1 MVKNPQANGIL
12 ERVHQVLG
20 QMLCTA
26 ELDMANSVTPD
37 DIDVVL
43 DNAAWAIHSTYH
55 TVLKVSPG
63 AAIFGQ
69 DMLFDIPFV
78 ADWRKI
84 GEQRQSLTNCGN
96 QRENAKQ
103 IDYNYK
109 IRDNKVLVIN
119 KGILC
124 KAESAYG
131 KEPWTITTVYTNG
144 TIRTQHGTKTK
155 RLSIRRV
162 EPFTD
167 DIL

>member
-1 MVKNPQANGIL
+1 
-12 ERVHQVLG
+12 
-20 QMLCTA
+20 MLCTA
-26 ELDMANSVTPD
+26 ELDMANSITPD
-37 DIDVVL
+37 DADVFL
-43 DNAAWAIHSTYH
+43 DNAAWAIRSTYH
-55 TVLKVSPG
+55 TVLKASPG

-69 DMLFDIPFV
+69 DMLFDILFV
-78 ADWRKI
+78 ADRRKI

-96 QRENAKQ
+96 QRESPKQ

-109 IRDNKVLVIN
+109 VGDKVLVIN

-131 KEPWTITTVYTNG
+131 KEPWPITTVHTNG
-144 TIRTQHGTKTK
+144 TIRIQRGTKME

-162 EPFTD
+162 EPFAD

>member
-26 ELDMANSVTPD
+26 ELDMADSVTSD
-37 DIDVVL
+37 DINVFL
-43 DNAAWAIHSTYH
+43 DNAAWTIYSTYH
-55 TVLKVSPG
+55 TVFKASPG

-69 DMLFDIPFV
+69 DMLFNIPFM

-84 GEQRQSLTNCGN
+84 GDQRQSLTNRGN
-96 QRENAKQ
+96 QHKNAKQ
-103 IDYNYK
+103 FDYNYK
-109 IRDNKVLVIN
+109 VRDKALVIN
-119 KGILC
+119 EGILH

-131 KEPWTITTVYTNG
+131 KEPSTITTVHTNG
-144 TIRTQHGTKTK
+144 TIRIQRRSKTEQ
-155 RLSIRRV
+155 LSIRRV